1 MYTKPITALK
11 NATGRI
17 DYTLMNDYM
26 FHRVM
31 QECEKGLK
39 GFICSLLHLNPE
51 SVQCVT
57 MLNPI
62 ALGEKITDKFVILDV
77 KVLLNNAMI
86 INLEIQ
92 VEKQNFWDDRS
103 VVYLARIFNNID
115 KGDPYYSVKPSYHV
129 GILNFTLFP
138 DYPEFYA
145 TNKLL
150 NVKKHYIYNDKFTM
164 NVLDLTQIALAT
176 DEDKQWQID
185 DWARL
190 FKAGTWEELYML
202 AQKNDVFEETCET
215 ILKLNQDDVAR
226 EWCEMRE
233 EGLRIERTWQHIH
246 EKDLEAL
253 AKLRAEKDAELAKLQ
268 AELQQLKRTQK
279 SENWNG
285 TGYS

>member
-11 NATGRI
+11 NARGRI

-103 VVYLARIFNNID
+103 VVYLARIFNN
-115 KGDPYYSVKPSYHV
+115 
-129 GILNFTLFP
+129 
-138 DYPEFYA
+138 
-145 TNKLL
+145 
-150 NVKKHYIYNDKFTM
+150 NDKFMM

-190 FKAGTWEELYML
+190 FKAVTWEELYML

-226 EWCEMRE
+226 EWCQMRE

-268 AELQQLKRTQK
+268 AEKDAELAKLQAELQQLKRTQK
-279 SENWNG
+279 
-285 TGYS
+285 